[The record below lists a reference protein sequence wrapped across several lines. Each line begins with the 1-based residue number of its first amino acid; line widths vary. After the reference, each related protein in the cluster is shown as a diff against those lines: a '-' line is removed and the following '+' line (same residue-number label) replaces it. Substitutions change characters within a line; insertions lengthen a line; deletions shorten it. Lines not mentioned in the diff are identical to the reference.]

1 MSAWSEMVRTSSPR
15 LRHTATTLAPALG
28 TLALGSALLVFYPQ
42 QRLVLTRL
50 ALRLYR
56 AYGAAAMGSPLLTK
70 AATSGVAYC
79 LGDMLAQRFSADG
92 GRELVAGE
100 SAGGGLVGASA
111 TSAVPFFFDAP
122 RAARSAIAGFFSH
135 GPQLHY
141 WCLLLERYVSF
152 GGAWYALLVKIAL
165 DQVAFLKKKQKK
177 RKEKAPLVK
186 IVLDQVAFCLSL
198 IFSIYHT
205 CHSSFT
211 SPKSIQEALFPSH
224 SQPISPH
231 TPHFPF
237 PRIHERDVC
246 SFLQTLFSAYLNT
259 VYCASLELM
268 KRSDRKSAWLR
279 IKGSLLPSLQAGWKF
294 WPLVHVLTYSVV
306 PLHLRVLWV
315 DLVEIVWVAVLSVC
329 INQTGREAE
338 VEEQVDLLE
347 THLSENLAE
356 EQGGKILV
364 AVEC

>member
-111 TSAVPFFFDAP
+111 TSAVPFFLDAP

-165 DQVAFLKKKQKK
+165 D
-177 RKEKAPLVK
+177 
-186 IVLDQVAFCLSL
+186 
-198 IFSIYHT
+198 
-205 CHSSFT
+205 
-211 SPKSIQEALFPSH
+211 
-224 SQPISPH
+224 
-231 TPHFPF
+231 
-237 PRIHERDVC
+237 
-246 SFLQTLFSAYLNT
+246 QTLFSAYLNT

>member
-1 MSAWSEMVRTSSPR
+1 MRLPALLACLAVPSAGLVALQQARVAGHGGSALAPPKPSARSPPVLRCAPAPAQQQRSSSGRASSGRHSRACEARMSAWSEMVRTSSPR

-92 GRELVAGE
+92 GREPVAGE

-111 TSAVPFFFDAP
+111 TSAVPFFLDAP
-122 RAARSAIAGFFSH
+122 RATRSAIAGFFSH

-177 RKEKAPLVK
+177 RKKGTTRQDRPRSGCV
-186 IVLDQVAFCLSL
+186 LSL
-198 IFSIYHT
+198 THLFHIPHLPFFLYITQIYSRGAFSLSLSTHLPPHAT
-205 CHSSFT
+205 
-211 SPKSIQEALFPSH
+211 L
-224 SQPISPH
+224 PISP
-231 TPHFPF
+231 
-237 PRIHERDVC
+237 
-246 SFLQTLFSAYLNT
+246 NT
-259 VYCASLELM
+259 
-268 KRSDRKSAWLR
+268 
-279 IKGSLLPSLQAGWKF
+279 
-294 WPLVHVLTYSVV
+294 
-306 PLHLRVLWV
+306 
-315 DLVEIVWVAVLSVC
+315 
-329 INQTGREAE
+329 
-338 VEEQVDLLE
+338 
-347 THLSENLAE
+347 
-356 EQGGKILV
+356 
-364 AVEC
+364 

>member
-1 MSAWSEMVRTSSPR
+1 MVRTSSPR

-92 GRELVAGE
+92 GREPVAGE
-100 SAGGGLVGASA
+100 PAGGGSATSA
-111 TSAVPFFFDAP
+111 TSAVPFFLDAP
-122 RAARSAIAGFFSH
+122 RAARSTIAGFFSH

-165 DQVAFLKKKQKK
+165 DQVAF
-177 RKEKAPLVK
+177 
-186 IVLDQVAFCLSL
+186 CLSL
-198 IFSIYHT
+198 IFSIDHT
-205 CHSSFT
+205 SHSSFT
-211 SPKSIQEALFPSH
+211 SPKSIHEAPFPSH
-224 SQPISPH
+224 SQPITPH

-246 SFLQTLFSAYLNT
+246 SFSQTLFSAYLNT

-306 PLHLRVLWV
+306 PIHLRVLWV

-329 INQTGREAE
+329 INQTGREAA
-338 VEEQVDLLE
+338 VEEQVEEHIDLLE
-347 THLSENLAE
+347 AHLSENLAE